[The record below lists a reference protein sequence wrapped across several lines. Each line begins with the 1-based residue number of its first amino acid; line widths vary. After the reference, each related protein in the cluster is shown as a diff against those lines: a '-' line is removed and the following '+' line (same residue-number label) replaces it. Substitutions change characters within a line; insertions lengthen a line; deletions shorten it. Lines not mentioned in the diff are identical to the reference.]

1 MKKISRK
8 LGLLA
13 VLVIAVSMLL
23 VAIGCKTS
31 FTSNGQ
37 RIYFTAVSSSG
48 ERITYT
54 GGPGGMMQGPLA
66 CVNCHGSE
74 GHGGTV
80 NFMMQTFD
88 VPDITWP
95 TLTGQYEDHQ
105 PFTEE
110 TVKQAIA
117 QGVDPA
123 GNSLEYPMPRWQMSA
138 KDLNDLVA
146 FIKTLK

>member
-1 MKKISRK
+1 
-8 LGLLA
+8 
-13 VLVIAVSMLL
+13 
-23 VAIGCKTS
+23 
-31 FTSNGQ
+31 
-37 RIYFTAVSSSG
+37 
-48 ERITYT
+48 
-54 GGPGGMMQGPLA
+54 MMHLA
-66 CVNCHGSE
+66 CANCHGAE

-80 NFMMQTFD
+80 HIRMYSFD

-110 TVKQAIA
+110 TVKQAIT

-138 KDLNDLVA
+138 QDITDLVA
-146 FIKTLK
+146 YIKTLK